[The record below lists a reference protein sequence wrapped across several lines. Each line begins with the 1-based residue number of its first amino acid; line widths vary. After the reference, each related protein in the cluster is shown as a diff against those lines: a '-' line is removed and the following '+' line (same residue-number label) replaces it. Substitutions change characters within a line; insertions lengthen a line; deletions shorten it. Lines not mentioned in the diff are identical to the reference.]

1 PPQVFIENLAIS
13 DKLNSFLPD
22 STVTTS
28 WKNNEVTI
36 TIGNINFSDAA
47 NQAFAYRIFKDEQ
60 TPWQQLGNQSTFSI
74 SNLSAGTHRIQVKT
88 FSLKNRWPPQVREI
102 SIVVLP
108 PFWQK
113 LWFVTLLLIIISVL
127 IYLLVKW
134 RTGVA
139 RKKEMEKTRIQK
151 LIADDYKN
159 QFELEQISNYFSSS
173 LADKKTP
180 DEVLWDVAG
189 NLIGKMN
196 YVDCMIYLWNDD
208 KTKMVQKA
216 AFGPKGKP
224 EFISNHVFDVSPG
237 QGVVGHTI
245 QTRQPILISDTRK
258 DKRYRVDEEFRL
270 SEVCVPIIH
279 DDELLGIIDSEHYEA
294 NYFSDRDIK
303 ILTTIA
309 TLLGNKL
316 KQIESERSLEAQG
329 KELATINEQLV
340 EARLSALQA
349 QMNPHFV
356 FNALNSIK
364 RMILDRDNE
373 KA

>member
-1 PPQVFIENLAIS
+1 LSINN
-13 DKLNSFLPD
+13 KNSFLPD
-22 STVTTS
+22 SSVSTS
-28 WKNNEVTI
+28 WKNNEITI
-36 TIGNINFSDAA
+36 TIGNINFSDPGS
-47 NQAFAYRIFKDEQ
+47 QAFAYRIYKDEQ
-60 TPWQQLGNQSTFSI
+60 TPWQQLGSQSSFSI

-113 LWFVTLLLIIISVL
+113 PWFVTLLLILISVL

-134 RTGVA
+134 RTRVA

-224 EFISNHVFDVSPG
+224 EYISAQVFDVLPG
-237 QGVVGHTI
+237 QGI
-245 QTRQPILISDTRK
+245 
-258 DKRYRVDEEFRL
+258 
-270 SEVCVPIIH
+270 
-279 DDELLGIIDSEHYEA
+279 
-294 NYFSDRDIK
+294 
-303 ILTTIA
+303 
-309 TLLGNKL
+309 
-316 KQIESERSLEAQG
+316 
-329 KELATINEQLV
+329 
-340 EARLSALQA
+340 
-349 QMNPHFV
+349 
-356 FNALNSIK
+356 
-364 RMILDRDNE
+364 
-373 KA
+373 